1 MKKVFIS
8 GCYDI
13 LHGGHIQFF
22 REARALGDQLTV
34 CFASDKVLWEH
45 KKRRSSIPQDHKLA
59 LMAALDMVD
68 QVVIEAAGLLAKD
81 AVRDASISKLGEAVS
96 LTYQM
101 QLKEGM

>member
-22 REARALGDQLTV
+22 KEARALGNHLTV

-45 KKRRSSIPQDHKLA
+45 KKRRSSLPQDHKLA
-59 LMAALDMVD
+59 LMTALDMVD
-68 QVVIEAAGLLAKD
+68 QVVIGDCNQLGLDFKDHFLKIEPD
-81 AVRDASISKLGEAVS
+81 AVSYTH
-96 LTYQM
+96 LT
-101 QLKEGM
+101 LPTNA

>member
-22 REARALGDQLTV
+22 KEARALGNHLTV

-45 KKRRSSIPQDHKLA
+45 KF
-59 LMAALDMVD
+59 
-68 QVVIEAAGLLAKD
+68 AGLNAFAPTLVVAREPSPSFFID
-81 AVRDASISKLGEAVS
+81 
-96 LTYQM
+96 
-101 QLKEGM
+101 